1 MKATGIVRRI
11 DDLGRVVIPKE
22 IRRTLRIKE
31 GDPLEIYVDNN
42 QEIIFKK
49 YQPFRT
55 VEDYAQGTTDALY
68 DVFQNAVFIMDEQAI
83 VAVSGHPK
91 KGILNSR
98 NETVFPKFSDVKES
112 MYESGDTEVI
122 VGDDTISVKG
132 YAYTPIKG
140 ENRIIGGLL
149 VLGTKQKITEATR
162 QSVAVQSKMLQ
173 KQVEGR

>member
-1 MKATGIVRRI
+1 MRATGIVRRI

-22 IRRTLRIKE
+22 IRRTLRISE

-83 VAVSGHPK
+83 VAVSGHSK
-91 KGILNSR
+91 KEILNSR
-98 NETVFPKFSDVKES
+98 NENVFPKFSDVKES
-112 MYESGDTEVI
+112 MYESKDIDVI
-122 VGDDTISVKG
+122 IGDDTVSVKG
-132 YAYTPIKG
+132 YVYAPIKG
-140 ENRIIGGLL
+140 DGRNIGGIL
-149 VLGTKQKITEATR
+149 VLGTKQKISEATR
-162 QSVAVQSKMLQ
+162 LSVDVQSKMLQ